1 MYYLSNCTKVLFM
14 FLFFSLSSIIVAQD
28 KPEVTMG
35 GALRF
40 NYNSSSWKGN
50 QTERGGDFG
59 FDVFRVNAKAA
70 YKGLKLNAEYRFYSS
85 GFGGGMLKQGWI
97 QYDFKDNSQF
107 QLGLT
112 QVPFGITT
120 YNSNSWFF
128 SLNYYVGLEDDHDMG
143 LKYSRSNDKWD
154 LDLAFFKNAEENSF
168 GNLSD
173 VDDSRYAYDVGS
185 LGDGTYRNKELNQ
198 FNAKVNYKFGKTLK
212 SKLGA
217 SAQYGALLNLDTE
230 DIGNRNAFAVH
241 YEATYNKWNLKAQFT
256 SYNYNPEAPDGESED
271 MIAMTAYGAPYLVAS
286 KATLYTIGL
295 NHTFPVEWGP
305 VSSVMVYNDFGYMNK
320 NLDEFEDT
328 MMNDFGFL
336 LTAGSVYT
344 YIDFAAGKNQP
355 WLGNEWTNGLAS
367 GNPDAEWEMRF
378 NINIGYYF

>member
-143 LKYSRSNDKWD
+143 LKYSRSSDKWD

-173 VDDSRYAYDVGS
+173 VDNSRYAYDVGS
-185 LGDGTYRNKELNQ
+185 LGNTYRNKELNQ
-198 FNAKVNYKFGKTLK
+198 FNAKVNYKFGKTVK

-241 YEATYNKWNLKAQFT
+241 YEATYNNWNLKAQFT
-256 SYNYNPEAPDGESED
+256 SYNYNPEAPNGESDD
-271 MIAMTAYGAPYLVAS
+271 MIAMTAYGAPYMVAS

-295 NHTFPVEWGP
+295 NHTIPVEWGP
-305 VSSVMVYNDFGYMNK
+305 ISSVMVYNDFGYMNK
-320 NLDEFEDT
+320 SLDDFEDT

-367 GNPDAEWEMRF
+367 GNPDADWEMRC

>member
-1 MYYLSNCTKVLFM
+1 MYYLSNCTRVLFM

-143 LKYSRSNDKWD
+143 LKYSRSSDKWD

-168 GNLSD
+168 RNLSD

-185 LGDGTYRNKELNQ
+185 LGNTYRNKELNQ

-256 SYNYNPEAPDGESED
+256 SYNYNPEAPNGESDD
-271 MIAMTAYGAPYLVAS
+271 MIAMTAYGAPYMVAS

-305 VSSVMVYNDFGYMNK
+305 ISSVMVYNDFGYMDK

-355 WLGNEWTNGLAS
+355 WLGKEWTNGLAS
-367 GNPDAEWEMRF
+367 GNPDADWEMRC

>member
-143 LKYSRSNDKWD
+143 LKYSRSSDKWD

-173 VDDSRYAYDVGS
+173 VDNSRYAYDVGS
-185 LGDGTYRNKELNQ
+185 LGNTYRNKELNQ
-198 FNAKVNYKFGKTLK
+198 FNAKVNYKFGNTVK

-241 YEATYNKWNLKAQFT
+241 YEATYNNWNLKAQFT
-256 SYNYNPEAPDGESED
+256 SYNYNPEAPNGESDD

-295 NHTFPVEWGP
+295 NHTIPVEWGP
-305 VSSVMVYNDFGYMNK
+305 ISSVMVYNDFGYMSK
-320 NLDEFEDT
+320 SLDDFEDT

-367 GNPDAEWEMRF
+367 GNPDAEWEMRC

>member
-1 MYYLSNCTKVLFM
+1 MSIKLFRTILIVSVSLLSFYNIK
-14 FLFFSLSSIIVAQD
+14 AQE
-28 KPEVTMG
+28 KPEIKMG

-40 NYNSSSWKGN
+40 NYNSSSWKKN
-50 QTERGGDFG
+50 QSERGGDFG
-59 FDVFRVNAKAA
+59 FDVFRLNAKAA

-85 GFGGGMLKQGWI
+85 GFGGGMLKQGWV
-97 QYDFKDNSQF
+97 QYDFQDNSKF

-154 LDLAFFKNAEENSF
+154 LDLAFFKNAEENTF

-173 VDDSRYAYDVGS
+173 VDNSRYAYDVGS
-185 LGDGTYRNKELNQ
+185 LGDGSYRNKELNQ
-198 FNAKVNYKFGKTLK
+198 FNAKVNYKFGKSLK
-212 SKLGA
+212 SKFGA
-217 SAQYGALLNLDTE
+217 SLQYGALLNLDTE

-256 SYNYNPEAPDGESED
+256 NYTYNPEAPIGESDD
-271 MIAMTAYGAPYLVAS
+271 MIAMTAYGAPYMVAS
-286 KATLYTIGL
+286 QASIFTIGL

-305 VSSVMVYNDFGYMNK
+305 ISSVMVYNDFGYMDK
-320 NLDEFEDT
+320 KLDDFEDT

-336 LTAGSVYT
+336 LTAGSIYT
-344 YIDFAAGKNQP
+344 YIDFASGKNQP
-355 WLGNEWTNGLAS
+355 WLGNEWTYGLAS
-367 GNPDAEWEMRF
+367 GNPDADWETRF

>member
-1 MYYLSNCTKVLFM
+1 MSIKSISTILIV
-14 FLFFSLSSIIVAQD
+14 SLSLLSFYNTKAQE
-28 KPEVTMG
+28 KPEVKIG

-40 NYNSSSWKGN
+40 NYNSSSWKPN

-59 FDVFRVNAKAA
+59 FDVFRINAKAA

-97 QYDFKDNSQF
+97 QYDFQDNSQF

-143 LKYSRSNDKWD
+143 LKYSRSSDKWD
-154 LDLAFFKNAEENSF
+154 LDIAFFKNAEENTF

-173 VDDSRYAYDVGS
+173 VNDSRYAYDVGS
-185 LGDGTYRNKELNQ
+185 KGDGTYRNKEINQ
-198 FNAKVNYKFGKTLK
+198 LNAKANYKFGNSVK

-217 SAQYGALLNLDTE
+217 SVQYGALLNLDTE
-230 DIGNRNAFAVH
+230 DIGNRYAWALH
-241 YEATYNKWNLKAQFT
+241 YEATYKNWNLKAQLT
-256 SYNYNPEAPDGESED
+256 NYEYNPEAPNGESED
-271 MIAMTAYGAPYLVAS
+271 MIAMTAYNAPYMVAS
-286 KATLYTIGL
+286 KASIYTIGI
-295 NHTFPVEWGP
+295 NHTFQVEWGP
-305 VSSVMVYNDFGYMNK
+305 ISSVMVYNDYGYMKK
-320 NLDEFEDT
+320 NIEGFDDT

-336 LTAGSVYT
+336 LTAGSIYT
-344 YIDFAAGKNQP
+344 YIDYAAGKNQP
-355 WLGNEWTNGLAS
+355 WLGKSWTNGLAS
-367 GNPDAEWEMRF
+367 GGDNNWEARF

>member
-1 MYYLSNCTKVLFM
+1 MFYLSNCTKAIIML
-14 FLFFSLSSIIVAQD
+14 LFFSFTTLMAQD

-40 NYNSSSWKGN
+40 NYNSSSWKTN
-50 QTERGGDFG
+50 QGERGGDFG

-97 QYDFKDNSQF
+97 EYDFQDNSQF

-143 LKYSRSNDKWD
+143 LKYSRSSDNWD
-154 LDLAFFKNAEENSF
+154 IDIAFFKNSEENSF
-168 GNLSD
+168 GDLSD

-185 LGDGTYRNKELNQ
+185 LGDGTYRNKEVNQ
-198 FNAKVNYKFGKTLK
+198 FDVKANYKFGNSVK
-212 SKLGA
+212 SKFGG
-217 SAQYGALLNLDTE
+217 SVQYGALLNLDTE
-230 DIGNRNAFAVH
+230 DFGNHYAWALH
-241 YEATYNKWNLKAQFT
+241 YEATYNNWNLKAQLT
-256 SYNYNPEAPDGESED
+256 SYEYNTKAPIGESKD
-271 MIAMTAYGAPYLVAS
+271 VVAMTAYGAPYLVAS

-295 NHTFPVEWGP
+295 NHSFPVEWGP
-305 VSSVMVYNDFGYMNK
+305 ISSVMVYNDFGYMK
-320 NLDEFEDT
+320 KSKDSFEDT

-336 LTAGSVYT
+336 LTAGSIYT
-344 YIDFAAGKNQP
+344 YIDYAAGKNQP
-355 WLGNEWTNGLAS
+355 WLGNAWTNGLAS
-367 GNPDAEWEMRF
+367 GGDDSWEARF
-378 NINIGYYF
+378 NVNIGYYF

>member
-1 MYYLSNCTKVLFM
+1 MYYLSNCTRVLFM

-143 LKYSRSNDKWD
+143 LKYSRSSDKWD

-168 GNLSD
+168 KNLSD

-185 LGDGTYRNKELNQ
+185 LGNTYRNKELNQ

-256 SYNYNPEAPDGESED
+256 SYNYNPEAPNGESDD
-271 MIAMTAYGAPYLVAS
+271 MIAMTAYGAPYMVAS

-305 VSSVMVYNDFGYMNK
+305 ISSVMVYNDFGYMDK

-355 WLGNEWTNGLAS
+355 WLGKAWTNGLAS
-367 GNPDAEWEMRF
+367 GNPDADWEMRC